1 MTASFD
7 FMNLSNQ
14 FIEIAP
20 DCLLKEAVIPLKKD
34 AKPSIATI
42 EYELLSSFSAMSSK
56 RA

>member
-7 FMNLSNQ
+7 FMNLGNQ